1 MIIINRLYFA
11 TNLDDI
17 KEYDTLK
24 SNKIVVVYKKHIQYH
39 ILILLSF
46 FDSHMIDFIVRIVL
60 LPLLPLRS
68 RLLSC
73 SMIRLAGDNEDST
86 VSCSQPDLAKKT
98 VYNV

>member
-11 TNLDDI
+11 TNLNDI

-24 SNKIVVVYKKHIQYH
+24 SNKIVVVYKKHTQYH
-39 ILILLSF
+39 ILVLLSF
-46 FDSHMIDFIVRIVL
+46 FNSHVIDFVVRIV
-60 LPLLPLRS
+60 LLPLRS